1 MSSSDSEL
9 LFVSAAEAL
18 AAFRARKLS
27 PVELMRAMIDR
38 AEAVNPRLNA
48 ITLPYF
54 DQALAGAKEA
64 EARYMGKGGA
74 PRALEG
80 LPLAAKDMSHIE
92 GEPVSMGSWSYE
104 TYRSDHTSPGIGRL
118 LAAGAIMHMRTT
130 TPDMGFS
137 GITRSPR
144 YGISHNPW
152 NPDYTPGGSSGG
164 SAAAVAAGMTVIADG
179 TDGGGSIRI
188 PASACGLV
196 GYKAPAGR
204 NPNDR
209 TLPLEPLITTGPI
222 TRTVGDAALMQNV
235 MSGPHPDDLLSLRE
249 RLVLPEKYDAV
260 KGCRIAYS
268 PDLGSYAIEESV
280 ARNTKAALEV
290 FRSLGCEVEEVAV
303 PWTTAN
309 LECWKTYW
317 EGLYATLMKDMLPQY
332 RDRLDPFV
340 VGIVE
345 RGLERSAVDLYA
357 TTMHRGA
364 MYQGITP
371 LLERYDVLVSPT
383 LAVPSLPVT
392 HSETDRSFEIAGRR
406 VDPYCGWFLTSPFN
420 LLGQLPAITVPSGI
434 GSNGVPTGL
443 QIVGRSYDDASVF
456 RFAAAFEQAA
466 PWRAQRPKL

>member
-1 MSSSDSEL
+1 MPSSDSDL
-9 LFVSAAEAL
+9 LHISATEAL

-48 ITLPYF
+48 ITLPYYEP
-54 DQALAGAKEA
+54 ALAGAKQA
-64 EARYMGKGGA
+64 EARYMGKGEA
-74 PRALEG
+74 PRPLEG
-80 LPLAAKDMSHIE
+80 LPLAVKDMSHIE

-104 TYRSDHTSPGIGRL
+104 AYRSDHTSPTIGRL
-118 LAAGAIMHMRTT
+118 LAAGALMHMRTT
-130 TPDMGFS
+130 TPDFGFS

-144 YGISHNPW
+144 YGISRNPW
-152 NPDYTPGGSSGG
+152 NTDYTPGGSSGG
-164 SAAAVAAGMTVIADG
+164 SAAAVAAGMAVIADG
-179 TDGGGSIRI
+179 SDGGGSIRI

-209 TLPLEPLITTGPI
+209 SLPLEPLITTGPI
-222 TRTVGDAALMQNV
+222 TRTVADAALMQNL
-235 MSGPHPDDLLSLRE
+235 MSGPHTDDLMSLRE
-249 RLVLPEKYDAV
+249 RVLLPETFASIKD
-260 KGCRIAYS
+260 CRIAYS

-280 ARNTKAALEV
+280 ARNMRAAVDV
-290 FRSLGCEVEEVAV
+290 FRGLGCQVEEVKL

-309 LECWKTYW
+309 LDCWKIYW
-317 EGLYATLMKDMLPQY
+317 EGLYAALMKDMLPQW

-345 RGLERSAVDLYA
+345 RGLKRSAVDLYN
-357 TTMHRGA
+357 TTIHRGA
-364 MYQGITP
+364 MYQGIVP
-371 LLERYDVLVSPT
+371 FLEAYDVLICPT
-383 LAVPSLPVT
+383 LAVPAVPVT
-392 HSETDRSFEIAGRR
+392 HSETDPGFKIAGRS

-420 LLGQLPAITVPSGI
+420 LLGQLPVISVPSGI

-466 PWRAQRPKL
+466 PWRSKRPAL